1 MNNIYLDYAATTS
14 VRKEILEAYKKLL
27 DLNYANSDSIHRL
40 GNDASKYLNKAR
52 NQIASLLNVK
62 DKEVIFTSGS
72 SESNN
77 MVIKGVALAYKGRGK
92 HIITSSIEHP
102 SVLDS
107 CKWLEDNL
115 GFEVSYLPVNREGKV
130 ELETLKNAIRKDT
143 ILVSIM
149 AVNNELG
156 SINDIYTL
164 SKWVKENSIAL
175 FHSDATQAIGKE
187 VIDYSYVDLYNF
199 SSHKIYGFK
208 GSSVLIKKE
217 KVRLVSLIS
226 GGQQE
231 FNIRGGTSNWHNHV
245 MTSKALRITMDN
257 FNKEHAHVKVIH
269 DYLLDKLKQEFNND
283 LIINSPKD
291 GSVYILN
298 FALKNKRG
306 EIIVNALSEKGI
318 YISSKSA
325 CSSYSKD
332 YSKSVYEVSN
342 DEFISRNSLRVSFSY
357 LTSKEEI
364 DIFVKELKS
373 IVNSLKG

>member
-257 FNKEHAHVKVIH
+257 FNKEHEHVKVIH

>member
-156 SINDIYTL
+156 SINDIHTL

-257 FNKEHAHVKVIH
+257 FNKEHEHVKVIH